1 MFFYHLSTTCE
12 LLSLALALSAQT
24 IAAEERDSNS
34 EASFYVAPNGNDAWS
49 GRLPEPNEA
58 GDDGP
63 FATLNRARQA
73 VRKLKQV
80 RAAEGKEGPI
90 KVQVRGGE
98 YLMSK
103 PVVFT
108 PEDSGTAA
116 CPITYEAYP
125 GETPVFSGGKC
136 ITGFK
141 PGEGE
146 LWVAEIPEVKAG
158 KWYFRQLYVNRERR
172 RRARLPQEGYYKVA
186 GSGDMDNK
194 WGFQFNPGE
203 IDKKWRNI
211 EDVEIVVLQFWTE
224 ARLRIDSIDE
234 AMNKVRF
241 TGPAFR
247 PLTWSGGWWVEN
259 VFEGLAQP
267 GDWYLDRQTGLLYYL
282 PLPREVRTGGSFK
295 EARLKSGIHNRYTG
309 RGEDMAKVEVVAPV
323 TKHWLRLEGDVAS
336 GRLIEHLIFRG
347 LDFRYSSWSLDERLG
362 YSYPQGAVEQTPGEP
377 LWPGF
382 AYPGTGLSIP
392 QSQIE
397 VPAGIY
403 AEGAHHI
410 RFEENEISHTGAWG
424 IDLALGCQDN
434 EIVGNHIFD
443 LGAGAIRVGGT
454 NLTFKDAEESC
465 RTQITDNHIHD
476 GCNVYMGSPAVWIG
490 QSGYN
495 LIAHN
500 EIHGG
505 FEWAIS
511 VGWQWGYMPPSRAR
525 NNIVEYNHLHHLGVS
540 VLGTHAVVYF
550 LGISP
555 GTVVRCNLIEYC
567 SNSHGICLDNSASGI
582 LVENNLVHHVE
593 HAGLVFNFN
602 TIGNIIQ
609 NNIFAFNGQRQVNR
623 YGDLPWEGGKVDQT
637 GILYRNIIY
646 WKDAELFRREK
657 WDNFDIILDYNL
669 YYDASGKPVKFLSYR
684 FEEWKEKGLDQHS
697 IIADPL
703 FVDPENGDFTL
714 KPESPAFK
722 LGFKAFDLTAVGPRS
737 HSR

>member
-1 MFFYHLSTTCE
+1 MFCDYLSTMRG
-12 LLSLALALSAQT
+12 LFSLAVVFSVT
-24 IAAEERDSNS
+24 TTAAKKQDAGSK
-34 EASFYVAPNGNDAWS
+34 ADFYVAPDGNDSWS
-49 GRLPEPNEA
+49 GCLPQPNVT

-63 FATLNRARQA
+63 FATLDRARQS
-73 VRKLKQV
+73 VRQLKLV
-80 RAAEGKEGPI
+80 RIAEGKEGAI
-90 KVQVRGGE
+90 VVQVRDGE
-98 YLMSK
+98 YLLSE

-116 CPITYEAYP
+116 CSINYQAHP
-125 GETPVFSGGKC
+125 GETPHFSGGKR
-136 ITGFK
+136 ISGFK
-141 PGEGE
+141 RSNGE
-146 LWVAEIPEVKAG
+146 LWVAEIPEVKSG
-158 KWYFRQLYVNRERR
+158 KWYFRQLHVNCERR
-172 RRARLPQEGYYKVA
+172 RRARLPQEGYYEVA
-186 GSGDMDNK
+186 SSGDLDSK
-194 WGFQFNPGE
+194 WGFQFNAGE
-203 IDKKWRNI
+203 IDKNWRNL
-211 EDVEIVVLQFWTE
+211 EDVEVVVLQFWTE
-224 ARLRIDSIDE
+224 ARLRIDTIDE
-234 AMNKVRF
+234 AKNQVKF
-241 TGPAFR
+241 TGAAFR
-247 PLTWSGGWWVEN
+247 PLTWSWGWYVEN

-267 GDWYLDRQTGLLYYL
+267 GDWYLDRQTGLLYYW
-282 PLPREVRTGGSFK
+282 PLP
-295 EARLKSGIHNRYTG
+295 
-309 RGEDMAKVEVVAPV
+309 GEDMAEVEVVAPV
-323 TKHWLRLEGDVAS
+323 TKHWLRLEGDVAN
-336 GRLIEHLIFRG
+336 GRLIEHLTFRG
-347 LDFRYSSWSLDERLG
+347 FSFCYSSWSLDEKLG
-362 YSYPQGAVEQTPGEP
+362 YSYPQAAVEQLPGEP

-382 AYPGTGLSIP
+382 AYPGAGLSIS

-410 RFEENEISHTGAWG
+410 RFEKNSISHTGAWG

-454 NLTFKDAEESC
+454 NLTFEDAEESC

-476 GCNVYMGSPAVWIG
+476 GCNVYLGSPAVWIG

-500 EIHGG
+500 DIHGG

-555 GTVVRCNLIEYC
+555 GTVVRYNLIEYC
-567 SNSHGICLDNSASGI
+567 GNSHGICLDNSACGI
-582 LVENNLVHHVE
+582 IVENNLVHHVE

-623 YGDLPWEGGKVDQT
+623 YGDLPWAGAKVDQT
-637 GILYRNIIY
+637 GMLYRNIIY
-646 WKDAELFRREK
+646 WKDGELFRRED

-669 YYDASGKPVKFLSYR
+669 YCDISGKPFKFLNYTL
-684 FEEWKEKGLDQHS
+684 EEWHEKGMDRHS

-703 FVDPENGDFTL
+703 FCDPENGDFSL

-722 LGFKAFDLTAVGPRS
+722 LDFKPFDLTNVGPRPP
-737 HSR
+737 RR

>member
-1 MFFYHLSTTCE
+1 MGFDYLSTNCE
-12 LLSLALALSAQT
+12 LLLSLALALSVQT
-24 IAAEERDSNS
+24 VAAGEQDSDS
-34 EASFYVAPNGNDAWS
+34 EADFYVAPNGNDSWS
-49 GRLPEPNEA
+49 GRLPEPNKA
-58 GDDGP
+58 VDDGP
-63 FATLNRARQA
+63 FATLDYARQA
-73 VRKLKQV
+73 VRELLQ
-80 RAAEGKEGPI
+80 AQAEGKEGPI
-90 KVQVRGGE
+90 MVQVRGGE
-98 YLMSK
+98 YLLSE

-108 PEDSGTAA
+108 PEDSGTAT

-125 GETPVFSGGKC
+125 GETPIFSGGKR

-141 PGEGE
+141 RGEGE
-146 LWVAEIPEVKAG
+146 LWVVEIPEVKAG
-158 KWYFRQLYVNRERR
+158 EWYFRQLYINGERMS
-172 RRARLPQEGYYKVA
+172 RARLPQEGYYKVA
-186 GSGDMDNK
+186 GSGDIDNK

-203 IDKKWRNI
+203 IDANWRNI

-234 AMNKVRF
+234 AKNQVKF
-241 TGPAFR
+241 TGQAFR

-259 VFEGLAQP
+259 VFEGMARP
-267 GDWYLDRQTGLLYYL
+267 GDWYLDRQTSLLYYF
-282 PLPREVRTGGSFK
+282 PLP
-295 EARLKSGIHNRYTG
+295 
-309 RGEDMAKVEVVAPV
+309 GEDMSEVEVVAPV
-323 TKHWLRLEGDVAS
+323 TKHWIRLEGDVAS
-336 GRLIEHLIFRG
+336 GRLIEHLTFRG
-347 LDFRYSSWSLDERLG
+347 LTFRYSSWSLDERLG
-362 YSYPQGAVEQTPGEP
+362 YSYPQGAVELTPGEL
-377 LWPGF
+377 LWPG
-382 AYPGTGLSIP
+382 YPAEGLSTP

-454 NLTFKDAEESC
+454 DVTFNDAEVSC
-465 RTQITDNHIHD
+465 RIQITDNHIHD
-476 GCNVYMGSPAVWIG
+476 GCNVYMGAPAVWIG

-495 LIAHN
+495 CIAHN

-555 GTVVRCNLIEYC
+555 GTVVRYNLIEYC
-567 SNSHGICLDNSASGI
+567 GNSHGICLDNSASGI

-609 NNIFAFNGQRQVNR
+609 NNIFAFNGPHQVNR
-623 YGDLPWEGGKVDQT
+623 YGDLPWAGAKVDQT
-637 GILYRNIIY
+637 GILYRNIFY
-646 WKDAELFRREK
+646 WKDGKPFYREN
-657 WDNFDIILDYNL
+657 WENFDIILDYNL
-669 YYDASGKPVKFLSYR
+669 YYDASGKPFKFLEYS
-684 FEEWKEKGLDQHS
+684 FEEWKEKGMDGNS

-722 LGFKAFDLTAVGPRS
+722 LGFKPFDLTKAGPRL
-737 HSR
+737 RRR